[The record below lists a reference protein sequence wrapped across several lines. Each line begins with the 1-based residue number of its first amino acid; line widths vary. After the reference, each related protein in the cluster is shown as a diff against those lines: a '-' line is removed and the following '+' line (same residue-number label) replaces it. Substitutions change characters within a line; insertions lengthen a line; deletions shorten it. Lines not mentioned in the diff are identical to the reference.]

1 MIVWRTQDF
10 AMPRGGVG
18 DGGRLDL
25 ERKWALDDDDVAGA
39 GSLTGLLRI
48 GNVGFRI
55 YFAS

>member
-1 MIVWRTQDF
+1 
-10 AMPRGGVG
+10 MPRGGVG

-39 GSLTGLLRI
+39 GSLALTGLLRI
-48 GNVGFRI
+48 GNGGSRT